1 MWLSLNPLTTGFPDL
16 AEIIAIYC
24 AVVDSRLSHMNVTFG
39 KDPCRCRKNRVSVTR
54 FRRVAV
60 KESA

>member
-1 MWLSLNPLTTGFPDL
+1 
-16 AEIIAIYC
+16 
-24 AVVDSRLSHMNVTFG
+24 VVDSRLSHMNVTFR

-60 KESA
+60 RVSVRRANVGQSA